1 MALGGHRS
9 PRVDHQ
15 AEGGT
20 ASGPGVQRL
29 LLLVAWPEGNG
40 SSFFL
45 TMFRGTETCP
55 LRCFVPIAFK
65 AVLHQPL
72 KAIREIL
79 VNQTAHV
86 LACYR
91 KHCAGPSAASQVSGA
106 VSTPRR
112 HEQPL
117 PRPRGGEARG
127 AAGDCE
133 RVCGAAALSPALGAF
148 ALWRTCELDVC
159 A

>member
-1 MALGGHRS
+1 
-9 PRVDHQ
+9 
-15 AEGGT
+15 
-20 ASGPGVQRL
+20 
-29 LLLVAWPEGNG
+29 
-40 SSFFL
+40 
-45 TMFRGTETCP
+45 MFRGTETCP

-106 VSTPRR
+106 VSDATAPR
-112 HEQPL
+112 
-117 PRPRGGEARG
+117 
-127 AAGDCE
+127 
-133 RVCGAAALSPALGAF
+133 AAAAPPARWGGSWCSRGLRTRLRGCGTVPSVGRLR
-148 ALWRTCELDVC
+148 ALEDV
-159 A
+159 